1 MAEWSGGLRLTRG
14 RWLSPQSRCFPFCLL
29 SGTLVLPAG
38 LPADCSPLS
47 SEATE
52 TCEAFH
58 CCTGLA
64 EQALESSLQALV
76 SSVLVGQELV
86 PILVA
91 LVEQVLALSKFLG
104 LGLNFGLRRELE
116 LGLQEWDGQ
125 GLRFAQVPT
134 SFDAQLK
141 VQDQTRKGRALELL
155 QILMEQYDGMNQI
168 H

>member
-1 MAEWSGGLRLTRG
+1 MAEWSGGLRPTRG

-76 SSVLVGQELV
+76 SSVLVGQELE
-86 PILVA
+86 PTLAA
-91 LVEQVLALSKFLG
+91 LEEQVLALSKFLG
-104 LGLNFGLRRELE
+104 LGLSFGLWKE
-116 LGLQEWDGQ
+116 LGLQERAGQ
-125 GLRFAQVPT
+125 DLRFAQVPKN
-134 SFDAQLK
+134 FDAQMK
-141 VQDQTRKGRALELL
+141 VQGQMRKGRALELL
-155 QILMEQYDGMNQI
+155 QVLLEQYDGMNQI

>member
-76 SSVLVGQELV
+76 SSVLEGQELE
-86 PILVA
+86 PTLVA
-91 LVEQVLALSKFLG
+91 LEEQVLALSKFLG
-104 LGLNFGLRRELE
+104 LGLSFGLWKE
-116 LGLQEWDGQ
+116 LGLQEWAGQ
-125 GLRFAQVPT
+125 DLRFAQVPKN
-134 SFDAQLK
+134 FDAQMK
-141 VQDQTRKGRALELL
+141 VQDQMRKGRALELL
-155 QILMEQYDGMNQI
+155 QVLLEQYDGMNQI